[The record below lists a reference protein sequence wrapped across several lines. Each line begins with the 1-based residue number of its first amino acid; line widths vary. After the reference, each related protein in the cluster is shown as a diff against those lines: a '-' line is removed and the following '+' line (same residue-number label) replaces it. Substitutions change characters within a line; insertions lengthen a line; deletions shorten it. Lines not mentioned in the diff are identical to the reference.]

1 MSCVFQ
7 RWSSSCISSFPL
19 CLIYLLCSSAPRVR
33 ARFAHPAKKKKE
45 DPGTKT
51 TRLCVIVYIFF
62 SSSSVSHRK
71 ATHHFVERRYA
82 NFHVCIFCGLCSRI
96 YIRRYD
102 LDMKRERMREKR
114 DRVLWLTP
122 VICSTTGGVRSE
134 RTIFII
140 SFLFFCAVCPVGLC
154 FSIIIRNPILQ
165 IAILWPGSF
174 GVRFLH
180 AHFIDYNHGVRRNEM
195 KY

>member
-1 MSCVFQ
+1 M
-7 RWSSSCISSFPL
+7 
-19 CLIYLLCSSAPRVR
+19 LIYLLCSSAPRVR
-33 ARFAHPAKKKKE
+33 ARFAHPAKKKKK

-114 DRVLWLTP
+114 DRVLWLTS

-140 SFLFFCAVCPVGLC
+140 SFLFFAMSAPSVYVFP
-154 FSIIIRNPILQ
+154 S
-165 IAILWPGSF
+165 SF
-174 GVRFLH
+174 GIRYCRSRFCGRARLVCASSMH
-180 AHFIDYNHGVRRNEM
+180 IS
-195 KY
+195 